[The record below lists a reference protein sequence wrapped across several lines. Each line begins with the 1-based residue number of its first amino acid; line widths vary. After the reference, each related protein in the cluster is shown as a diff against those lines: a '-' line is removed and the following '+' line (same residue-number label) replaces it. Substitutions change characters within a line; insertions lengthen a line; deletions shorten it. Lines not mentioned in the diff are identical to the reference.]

1 MIQQPHPGDIY
12 LLLSFG
18 FEVPFYEHG
27 DTCYSLSRRSLIHRR
42 ILVFILFAEGVAGA
56 PNRMNQALLKWGVDF
71 RT

>member
-1 MIQQPHPGDIY
+1 MIQQPHPGEIY

-18 FEVPFYEHG
+18 FEVRFYEHE

-56 PNRMNQALLKWGVDF
+56 PNRMNQALPKWGVDF

>member
-1 MIQQPHPGDIY
+1 MIQQPCPGEIY

-18 FEVPFYEHG
+18 FEVLCTSVEILAILLFG
-27 DTCYSLSRRSLIHRR
+27 RSLTYQR

-56 PNRMNQALLKWGVDF
+56 PNRMNQALPKWGVDL